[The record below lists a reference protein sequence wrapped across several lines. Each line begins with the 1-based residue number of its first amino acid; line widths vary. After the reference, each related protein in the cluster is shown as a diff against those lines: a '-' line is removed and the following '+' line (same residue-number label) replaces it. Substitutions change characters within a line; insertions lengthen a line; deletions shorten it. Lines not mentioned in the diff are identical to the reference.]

1 MKQLGFTCLH
11 SNARV
16 FCQKRLNIVVIA
28 YVDDCVFTG
37 KDHSQILKLK
47 KQFMEIWKCQD
58 LGEAKEFLKMRI

>member
-11 SNARV
+11 SDARV

-28 YVDDCVFTG
+28 YVFTG